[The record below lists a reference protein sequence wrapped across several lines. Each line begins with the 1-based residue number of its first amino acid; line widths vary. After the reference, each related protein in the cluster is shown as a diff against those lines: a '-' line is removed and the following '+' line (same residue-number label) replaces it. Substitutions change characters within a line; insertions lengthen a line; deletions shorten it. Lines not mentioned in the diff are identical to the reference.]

1 MKNILKTLIFSV
13 ALLSNA
19 QLSAQAQELIKGWF
33 EISGTTSYYGTT
45 NNGVSFY
52 LEYQL
57 EVKLVNGKYELVDG
71 SNPKNVI
78 QLTQKDA
85 DKPSYDKYNGYNLND
100 VRVNS
105 ATLAPDLS
113 IFTISFGA
121 TSDFDPTDFVGTNI
135 SGSMDLTNL
144 SNEPGTI
151 STTYISKIDNKP
163 YTQTTTINTISNTDW
178 TTRNRGP
185 IPITKKH
192 YIAGSPFT
200 IPEPSSTLSL
210 LALGTLGAASTLKRQ
225 LKPTKS
231 AEKETTKVG

>member
-105 ATLAPDLS
+105 ATFAPDLS

-135 SGSMDLTNL
+135 SGSMDLT
-144 SNEPGTI
+144 S
-151 STTYISKIDNKP
+151 
-163 YTQTTTINTISNTDW
+163 
-178 TTRNRGP
+178 RGDR
-185 IPITKKH
+185 
-192 YIAGSPFT
+192 
-200 IPEPSSTLSL
+200 
-210 LALGTLGAASTLKRQ
+210 GATS
-225 LKPTKS
+225 
-231 AEKETTKVG
+231 